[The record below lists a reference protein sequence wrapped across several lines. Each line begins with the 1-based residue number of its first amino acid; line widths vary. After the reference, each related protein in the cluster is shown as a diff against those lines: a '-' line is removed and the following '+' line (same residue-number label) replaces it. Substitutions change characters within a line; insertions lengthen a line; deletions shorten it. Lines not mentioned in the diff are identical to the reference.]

1 VTGGDRLFVAA
12 VGLLFVTLLF
22 LVLFASGPVQ

>member
-1 VTGGDRLFVAA
+1 MTVSDRLLVAF
-12 VGLLFVTLLF
+12 VGLLFVSILF